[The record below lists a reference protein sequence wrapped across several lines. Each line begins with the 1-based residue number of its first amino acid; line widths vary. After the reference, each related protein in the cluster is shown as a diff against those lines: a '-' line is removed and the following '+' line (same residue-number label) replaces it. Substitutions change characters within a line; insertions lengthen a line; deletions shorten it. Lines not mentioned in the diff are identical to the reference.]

1 MFVVV
6 NKLLGCW
13 VTLVPVHLNNIRKKI
28 LTKNLYYDF
37 GVISGFEGRRKGGQ
51 NFEERSDEKFWGG
64 WKKDA
69 PGTDGGRLKRTPV
82 VEEIGF

>member
-1 MFVVV
+1 M
-6 NKLLGCW
+6 
-13 VTLVPVHLNNIRKKI
+13 I
-28 LTKNLYYDF
+28 LASF
-37 GVISGFEGRRKGGQ
+37 SGFEGRRKGGQ